1 MKSRVN
7 QGQNRTLGLDVSLSN
22 KILIS
27 SLFLVTLIVTPDLTF
42 DPINLPKFTIMVL
55 LAGFLVPRLSDFKK
69 DLLKFKAQP
78 WKLVLVI
85 FLLGQIVS
93 LVGSGAPLSIQL
105 YGAPGRLTG
114 VITYV
119 ALSIY
124 FAFCAVSENRSTTTK
139 ILKLL
144 VTLGLVLSIYGLL
157 QSFGLEFLPFGSSY
171 GSSVFGTLGNSN
183 FLSGFLGISA
193 SATVIMSF
201 GAEVT
206 LLRRTLFASYSSMSL
221 VTIYLSNSQQGFFNF
236 VAGLS
241 VGVVIYLFIR
251 RKILLANLTL
261 GLIGFSGL
269 IAIAGIF
276 SQGPL
281 ASLIYQTSIST
292 RQGYWSA
299 ATSMLANHPFFGI
312 GMDNF
317 LNWYRRSRTL
327 ETTLKNPAVVSDS
340 AHNVFLDIGTGS
352 GFVTLLAYVG
362 LACLVIRAIIK
373 VVRRSNS
380 LDINFVAVSSAWVA
394 YQVQSLISINQIALA
409 TWGWVLSGLL
419 VGYEVRTGRELKFH
433 EKSKT
438 HQQTIVDAR
447 NNVDKGTLIKVFIT
461 FLIVVLPFVSSVRF
475 LSTLKTGDPVAI
487 QNSAYLFP
495 HDYSRF
501 IYVATALR
509 DNKFEKEALEVIKD
523 AAEEFPD
530 TFEVWNLYSSLPN
543 ASAVEIALAK
553 AEMKRLDPFNP
564 ELK

>member
-1 MKSRVN
+1 
-7 QGQNRTLGLDVSLSN
+7 
-22 KILIS
+22 
-27 SLFLVTLIVTPDLTF
+27 
-42 DPINLPKFTIMVL
+42 
-55 LAGFLVPRLSDFKK
+55 
-69 DLLKFKAQP
+69 
-78 WKLVLVI
+78 
-85 FLLGQIVS
+85 
-93 LVGSGAPLSIQL
+93 
-105 YGAPGRLTG
+105 
-114 VITYV
+114 
-119 ALSIY
+119 
-124 FAFCAVSENRSTTTK
+124 
-139 ILKLL
+139 
-144 VTLGLVLSIYGLL
+144 
-157 QSFGLEFLPFGSSY
+157 
-171 GSSVFGTLGNSN
+171 
-183 FLSGFLGISA
+183 
-193 SATVIMSF
+193 MSF

-530 TFEVWNLYSSLPN
+530 TFEVWNLYSNLPN
-543 ASAVEIALAK
+543 ASSVEIAFAK
-553 AEMKRLDPFNP
+553 AEMKRLDPLNP

>member
-1 MKSRVN
+1 MD
-7 QGQNRTLGLDVSLSN
+7 TSLSN

-55 LAGFLVPRLSDFKK
+55 LAGFLVPKLSDFKK
-69 DLLKFKAQP
+69 DLLKFKGQP

-93 LVGSGAPLSIQL
+93 LIGSGAPLSTQL

-114 VITYV
+114 AITYA

-157 QSFGLEFLPFGSSY
+157 QSFGLEFLPYGSSY

-241 VGVVIYLFIR
+241 VGAVIYLFIR
-251 RKILLANLTL
+251 RQILLANLTL

-276 SQGPL
+276 NQGPL

-299 ATSMLANHPFFGI
+299 AISMFANHPLFGI

-327 ETTLKNPAVVSDS
+327 ETTIKNSAVVSDS

-362 LACLVIRAIIK
+362 LVCLVIRAIIK
-373 VVRRSNS
+373 VIRRSNS
-380 LDINFVAVSSAWVA
+380 VDINFIALSSAWIA

-447 NNVDKGTLIKVFIT
+447 NHVDKGTLIKVFIT
-461 FLIVVLPFVSSVRF
+461 FLIAVLPFVSSVRF

-530 TFEVWNLYSSLPN
+530 TFEVWNLYSNLPN
-543 ASAVEIALAK
+543 ASSVEIAFAK
-553 AEMKRLDPFNP
+553 AEMKRLDPLNP

>member
-69 DLLKFKAQP
+69 DLLKLKGQP
-78 WKLVLVI
+78 WKLVLLI

-114 VITYV
+114 AITYA

-124 FAFCAVSENRSTTTK
+124 FAFCATSENRSTTAK
-139 ILKLL
+139 ILKYL

-157 QSFGLEFLPFGSSY
+157 QSFGLEFLPYGSSY

-193 SATVIMSF
+193 SATVIMAF
-201 GAEVT
+201 GAEMT
-206 LLRRTLFASYSSMSL
+206 LLRRTLFATYSSMSL

-241 VGVVIYLFIR
+241 VGAVIYLFIR

-261 GLIGFSGL
+261 GIIGFSGL
-269 IAIAGIF
+269 IAVAGIF
-276 SQGPL
+276 SKGPL

-299 ATSMLANHPFFGI
+299 ATSMFANHPFFGI

-327 ETTLKNPAVVSDS
+327 ETTIKNPAAVSDS

-352 GFVTLLAYVG
+352 GFITLLAYVG
-362 LACLVIRAIIK
+362 LVCLVIRAIIK
-373 VVRRSNS
+373 VIRRSNS
-380 LDINFVAVSSAWVA
+380 VDINFIALSSAWIA

-419 VGYEVRTGRELKFH
+419 VGYEVRTGRELKFQ
-433 EKSKT
+433 EKSKI
-438 HQQTIVDAR
+438 HQQTNIDAG
-447 NNVDKGTLIKVFIT
+447 NHVDKGTLIKVFIT

-475 LSTLKTGDPVAI
+475 LSTLKTGNPVAI

-501 IYVATALR
+501 LYVATALR

-530 TFEVWNLYSSLPN
+530 TFEVWKLYSNLPN
-543 ASAVEIALAK
+543 ASSVEIALAK
-553 AEMKRLDPFNP
+553 AEMKRLDPLNP

>member
-1 MKSRVN
+1 MKSRVT
-7 QGQNRTLGLDVSLSN
+7 QGKKRTTKIDISFTN
-22 KILIS
+22 KILIA
-27 SLFLVTLIVTPDLTF
+27 SLFIVTLVVTPDLTF

-55 LAGFLVPRLSDFKK
+55 LAGFLVPGLSDLRKGF
-69 DLLKFKAQP
+69 LKLKGEP

-85 FLLGQIVS
+85 FVFGQVVS
-93 LVGSGAPLSIQL
+93 LAGSGAPFSIQL
-105 YGAPGRLTG
+105 YGSPGRLTG
-114 VITYV
+114 SITYA
-119 ALSIY
+119 ALAIY
-124 FAFCAVSENRSTTTK
+124 FAFCAISENRSTTAK
-139 ILKLL
+139 VLKLL

-157 QSFGLEFLPFGSSY
+157 QSFDIEFFSY
-171 GSSVFGTLGNSN
+171 GAAYGSPVFGTLGNSN

-193 SATVIMSF
+193 SATAVMYF
-201 GAEVT
+201 GAGIT
-206 LLRRTLFASYSSMSL
+206 RLQRILFAIYLLMSL
-221 VTIYLSNSQQGFFNF
+221 TTIYLSKSQQGFFNF

-241 VGVVIYLFIR
+241 FGVCIYLFIR
-251 RKILLANLTL
+251 RRILLANLTL
-261 GLIGFSGL
+261 ALICFSGL
-269 IAIAGIF
+269 ATVAGVFNQGPIAG
-276 SQGPL
+276 
-281 ASLIYQTSIST
+281 LIYQTSISI

-299 ATSMLANHPFFGI
+299 ATSMLATHPFFGV

-327 ETTLKNPAVVSDS
+327 ETTIKNPSIVSDS
-340 AHNVFLDIGTGS
+340 AHNVLLDIGAGS
-352 GFVTLLAYVG
+352 GFVSLIAYLG
-362 LACLVIRAIIK
+362 LICLVIRAIIK

-380 LDINFVAVSSAWVA
+380 VDINFIALTSAWIA

-409 TWGWVLSGLL
+409 TWGWVLSGVL
-419 VGYEVRTGRELKFH
+419 VGYEVRTGREF
-433 EKSKT
+433 KSQESSKIHLPT
-438 HQQTIVDAR
+438 NLDDGNHA
-447 NNVDKGTLIKVFIT
+447 DKGTLIKVVIT
-461 FLIVVLPFVSSVRF
+461 LLIAVLPFVSSVRF

-501 IYVATALR
+501 IYVATVLR